1 MSYIPPK
8 FQARIK
14 EAKEEG
20 LKELD
25 LSNDFSKYADKL
37 KEIPA
42 EVFELEQLESLNLNC
57 NNITTIP
64 RKITRLRNLKSLDLA
79 ENKLREFPGV
89 LGNLPNL
96 VVLRLWLSS
105 LKSVPGW
112 LSQIQELSLN
122 LSKNQLTNLPE
133 SISKLS
139 NLKHLYLSEN
149 QLTNLPESISKL
161 SNLSSLELNENQ
173 LMNLPE
179 SISKLSN
186 LDYLNL
192 SENQLNNLPESISKL
207 SNLTCLFLNENQL
220 TNLPESISK
229 LSNLDY
235 LNLSFNQLTNLP
247 ESISKLSK
255 LTELY
260 LSFNQLT
267 NLPESISKL
276 SKLTELYLSFNQLTS
291 LPESITKFSSLTKLD
306 LNKNPLVNT
315 PIEVANKGI
324 EAIRDYFL
332 QGEKQG
338 VDYVYE
344 AKLLIVG
351 EGGAGK
357 TTLAKKIQNPNYQLE
372 EEKST
377 EGIDVI
383 SWYFPYNNQYNFRMN
398 IWDFGGQEIY
408 HATHQFFLT
417 KRSLYVL
424 VVDTRKE
431 DTDFYYWLNLV
442 ELLSDNS
449 PLLIIKNEK
458 QDREREIN
466 ERGLRGQF
474 TNLEKTLA
482 TNLKTNRGLREII
495 AAVKHYISNLSH
507 VGQVLPKTW
516 KRVREVLEQ
525 DSRDYIS
532 LEEYFRICQ
541 ANGIEEQKHKLQLS
555 GYLHDLGVC
564 LHFQDDPLLKKT
576 LRLRSGQ
583 AVILK
588 PQWGTDAVYKVL
600 DNQKVRHNWG
610 RFTKQDLANIWQ
622 EQQYEN
628 ARDELLQLMIKFKL
642 CYQIPNRDIYIAH
655 QLLTENQPTYPWE
668 ETNNL
673 ILRYTYEFMPKGII
687 TQFIVAMH
695 QHIWQQKYVWK
706 NGVILEKEETLA
718 EVIEYYG
725 KREIKI
731 RVVGIHK
738 RDFLTTITYELDK
751 IHDSYQRL
759 KYNKWIPC
767 NCQQCKNSP
776 NPHFHAFENLRN
788 FVSARQDKIQCLKS
802 FEMVNVLSLIDDT
815 IDYNKLIEKNNL
827 DSATIDRQQNQDLIE
842 LAKILANKVG
852 NKSMTEINIPGSHN
866 TLTAVG
872 DGNTQTGDVTA
883 TNSINQQQDSS
894 NSQEI
899 EQWLNQLKQAI
910 NSSKELTEKQK
921 TKALEQV
928 NTLTTAVENPTDEE
942 MKEEAEDATTMLE
955 GIVAKLPATAAFVT
969 ICKEILPRIGHFF
982 GLERGV
988 DPPKSP
994 PPLGPPQWGGNRGG
1008 LLI

>member
-14 EAKEEG
+14 EAKEQG

-25 LSNDFSKYADKL
+25 LSNHWLRDDADKL
-37 KEIPA
+37 KEIPS
-42 EVFELEQLESLNLNC
+42 EVFELEQLEC
-57 NNITTIP
+57 
-64 RKITRLRNLKSLDLA
+64 
-79 ENKLREFPGV
+79 
-89 LGNLPNL
+89 
-96 VVLRLWLSS
+96 
-105 LKSVPGW
+105 
-112 LSQIQELSLN
+112 LN
-122 LSKNQLTNLPE
+122 LSINQLQNLPDSISNLSNLTELYLAGNQLTNLPE

-139 NLKHLYLSEN
+139 NLTQLNLNGNQLTKLPESIAKLSNLTQLDLNNN
-149 QLTNLPESISKL
+149 QLTNLPVFIAKLSKL
-161 SNLSSLELNENQ
+161 IQLDLSFNQ
-173 LMNLPE
+173 FKKLPE
-179 SISKLSN
+179 SI
-186 LDYLNL
+186 
-192 SENQLNNLPESISKL
+192 
-207 SNLTCLFLNENQL
+207 
-220 TNLPESISK
+220 TN
-229 LSNLDY
+229 
-235 LNLSFNQLTNLP
+235 F
-247 ESISKLSK
+247 SK
-255 LTELY
+255 LTKLN
-260 LSFNQLT
+260 LTGNQL
-267 NLPESISKL
+267 K
-276 SKLTELYLSFNQLTS
+276 K
-291 LPESITKFSSLTKLD
+291 LPESITKLFNLIHLYLSVNQLINFPEVITKLSNLTHLYLSFNKLKNLPESITKISNLTELD
-306 LNKNPLVNT
+306 LSNNQLKNLPEFTTQLSNLAELDLSNNQLKNLPESIIQSSNLIELYLRGNPLTNP
-315 PIEVANKGI
+315 PIEVANQGI
-324 EAIRDYFL
+324 QAIKDYFQ

-338 VDYVYE
+338 VDYLYE

-357 TTLAKKIQNPNYQLE
+357 TTLAKKIKNPNYQLQ

-383 SWYFPYNNQYNFRMN
+383 SCYFPYNNQYNFRMN

-408 HATHQFFLT
+408 HTTHQFFLT

-424 VVDTRKE
+424 VIDNRKE
-431 DTDFYYWLNLV
+431 DDNLYYWLNLV

-458 QDREREIN
+458 QDRERDID

-474 TNLEKTLA
+474 SNLEKTLA
-482 TNLKTNRGLREII
+482 TNLKTNSGLGRILGHI
-495 AAVKHYISNLSH
+495 KHYLRNLPH

-525 DSRDYIS
+525 EDRDYIS

-541 ANGIEEQKHKLQLS
+541 ANGIIEQKHKLQLS

-576 LRLRSGQ
+576 
-583 AVILK
+583 VILK
-588 PQWGTDAVYKVL
+588 PEWGTDAVYKVL

-738 RDFLTTITYELDK
+738 RDFLTTVTYELDK

-788 FVSARQDKIQCLKS
+788 FVSARQNKIQCLKS

-852 NKSMTEINIPGSHN
+852 NKPMTEINIQGSHN

-994 PPLGPPQWGGNRGG
+994 LKRGTFN
-1008 LLI
+1008 IEVFSICKSS